1 MINAVKIK
9 LQSTVDEAQDD
20 SLIVREGLEGNDDDK
35 DSLARDL
42 ALLSLIESRLT
53 VGELLVKLKRL
64 GDTKYLTATLAKIED
79 ALK

>member
-1 MINAVKIK
+1 MKHRMIASLSEDWRVMMMIK
-9 LQSTVDEAQDD
+9 T
-20 SLIVREGLEGNDDDK
+20 
-35 DSLARDL
+35 LARDL

-64 GDTKYLTATLAKIED
+64 GDTKYLTAILAKIED